1 MKQFWKF
8 DVGIVRAKRN
18 AKKKVGKKLI
28 KKKKKKKKKKKAKLP
43 LFFRGFGVLFFAAGA
58 CNSAGHHSGLPDW
71 TLGVLKW
78 PKIAK
83 KGYIVIITDCGHR
96 KRKSADF

>member
-28 KKKKKKKKKKKAKLP
+28 KKKKKKKKKVP
-43 LFFRGFGVLFFAAGA
+43 LFFRSFGVPR
-58 CNSAGHHSGLPDW
+58 GLQQCWAPCRATRLD
-71 TLGVLKW
+71 VDRVKMAQNCQKM
-78 PKIAK
+78 PK
-83 KGYIVIITDCGHR
+83 KGYIVMDTDCGHR
-96 KRKSADF
+96 TLKSADF